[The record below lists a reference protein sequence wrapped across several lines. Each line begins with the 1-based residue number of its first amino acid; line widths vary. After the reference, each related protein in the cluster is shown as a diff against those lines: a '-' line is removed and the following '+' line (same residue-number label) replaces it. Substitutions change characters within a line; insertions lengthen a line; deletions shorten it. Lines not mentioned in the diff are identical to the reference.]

1 MRFWATCPKHDDT
14 VKIRLALQK
23 NLDLGSNSLYY
34 RIAIFA
40 GLSIA
45 VSRYMAR
52 LQHVRSSSI
61 LLRVVSQI

>member
-1 MRFWATCPKHDDT
+1 MRFWAACPKHYET

-34 RIAIFA
+34 RVAIFA

-45 VSRYMAR
+45 VSRHMAR
-52 LQHVRSSSI
+52 FQHVRFIVDSSPSG
-61 LLRVVSQI
+61 